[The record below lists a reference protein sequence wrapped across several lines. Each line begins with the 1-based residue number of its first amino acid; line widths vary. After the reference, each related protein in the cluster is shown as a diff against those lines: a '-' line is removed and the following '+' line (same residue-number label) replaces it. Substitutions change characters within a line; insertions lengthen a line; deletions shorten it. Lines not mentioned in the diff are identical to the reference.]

1 MAYCTSH
8 ETFLHF
14 SLQSSHL
21 NICYYHQDL
30 HSSLF
35 HPGLRPRLRHKPY
48 ALLLSQ
54 TSHLSDW
61 SSFGPSLKRHPFSGL
76 VHSAGE
82 LLHQLVPLHVCF
94 LPVHSRRD
102 HELTTQFPGGLDSI
116 LSYKSPSPYS
126 L

>member
-35 HPGLRPRLRHKPY
+35 HLDLRPRLRHKPY
-48 ALLLSQ
+48 ALLLRQ
-54 TSHLSDW
+54 ASHLLVW
-61 SSFGPSLKRHPFSGL
+61 SSFGPSL
-76 VHSAGE
+76 
-82 LLHQLVPLHVCF
+82 
-94 LPVHSRRD
+94 
-102 HELTTQFPGGLDSI
+102 
-116 LSYKSPSPYS
+116 
-126 L
+126 